1 MKQGYEL
8 TFSADAEVTRR
19 DEPDESYPQGD
30 ASASPVSPVHSS
42 RPSREGG

>member
-1 MKQGYEL
+1 MTQGLGLE
-8 TFSADAEVTRR
+8 FFADAEVIRR
-19 DEPDESYPQGD
+19 GEPDESYPQGD